1 MAKILCIDDD
11 MDVIEFLTLTL
22 KAAGHIVETAPD
34 GAAGFK
40 KALTFTP
47 DLIVLDVMMA
57 NTTEGVGTA
66 FDIRGNDKIR
76 HTPILMLTSINQEF
90 GNAFK
95 LQSDAASLPVDDF
108 VEKPIASKTLLEKVK
123 KLLALPKDQIKVG
136 K

>member
-1 MAKILCIDDD
+1 MANILCIDDD

-22 KAAGHIVETAPD
+22 KAAGHNVETAPD
-34 GAAGFK
+34 GAAGFA
-40 KALTFTP
+40 KALSFLP

-66 FDIRGNDKIR
+66 FDIRNNEKIK

-95 LQSDAASLPVDDF
+95 LQSDSASLPVDDF
-108 VEKPIASKTLLEKVK
+108 VEKPIASKTLLEKVS
-123 KLLALPKDQIKVG
+123 KLIARPRA
-136 K
+136 

>member
-1 MAKILCIDDD
+1 MANILCIDDD

-22 KAAGHIVETAPD
+22 KAAGHHVETAPD
-34 GAAGFK
+34 GAAGFA
-40 KALTFTP
+40 KALSFLP

-66 FDIRGNDKIR
+66 FDIRNNEKIR

-95 LQSDAASLPVDDF
+95 LQSDSASLPVDDF
-108 VEKPIASKTLLEKVK
+108 VEKPIASKTLLEKVS
-123 KLLALPKDQIKVG
+123 KLIARPRA
-136 K
+136 

>member
-11 MDVIEFLTLTL
+11 RDVIEFLTLTL
-22 KAAGHIVETAPD
+22 KAAGHTVETAPD
-34 GAAGFK
+34 GAAGFQ
-40 KALTFTP
+40 KALAFLP

-66 FDIRGNDKIR
+66 FDLRGNAKTAK
-76 HTPILMLTSINQEF
+76 TPILMLTSINQEF

-95 LQSDAASLPVDDF
+95 LQADGKNLPVDDF
-108 VEKPIASKTLLEKVK
+108 VEKPIASKTLLEKVNR
-123 KLLALPKDQIKVG
+123 LLG

>member
-1 MAKILCIDDD
+1 MANILCIDDD

-22 KAAGHIVETAPD
+22 KAAGHTVETAPD
-34 GAAGFK
+34 GKAGFA
-40 KALTFTP
+40 KALTFLP

-66 FDIRGNDKIR
+66 FDIRANEKIK

-95 LQSDAASLPVDDF
+95 LQSDSSSLPVDDF
-108 VEKPIASKTLLEKVK
+108 VEKPIASKTLLEKVS
-123 KLLALPKDQIKVG
+123 KLLAKPKA
-136 K
+136 